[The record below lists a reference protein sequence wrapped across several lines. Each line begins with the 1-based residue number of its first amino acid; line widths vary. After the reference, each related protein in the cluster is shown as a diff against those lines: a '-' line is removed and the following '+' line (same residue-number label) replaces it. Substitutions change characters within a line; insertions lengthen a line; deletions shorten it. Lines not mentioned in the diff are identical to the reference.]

1 MSGLLVTGTSSDA
14 GKSAMVTGICA
25 ALRAKGIDV
34 APYKAQN
41 MSNNSMVCP
50 DGAEIGRAQYLQAT
64 AAGVTPQAAM
74 NPVLLK
80 PGTDRRSFI
89 VAMGQPAGKLDAGEY
104 ATGRSWLAETAFDAY
119 VDLSAHHE
127 LIVCEGAG
135 SPAEINLRAGDYVN
149 MGLARH
155 FGLPTVII
163 GDIDRGGVLASLY
176 GTWALLEAADR
187 ELLRGYVINKFR
199 GDQSI
204 LDPGLA
210 DISQR
215 TGMHNFGVVPWL
227 GDVWIDG
234 EDALQVD
241 RWPAITGSR
250 PRLRVAAIRLP
261 RISNSTDI
269 DALASEPDV
278 EVLVTTDPQVCATA
292 DLVLL
297 PGSRATVD
305 DLAWLHR
312 SGLADTIVERAE
324 QGRPVLGIC
333 GGFEMMASSIDDPVE
348 SGSGVVKG
356 LDILPVEFRFDQ
368 NKTVRTATHHF
379 EGLPVAGY
387 EIHHGI
393 AHQHGGEP
401 FLDGVRTTTNYGTM
415 LHGSLE
421 NDAFRRRFLWQI
433 AQQSGS
439 SWQPDP
445 KHPGYQALR
454 ARMIDTL
461 ARAVAEHIDLD
472 ALLAM
477 TGVRS

>member
-1 MSGLLVTGTSSDA
+1 MFPAPNPLRVKLLA
-14 GKSAMVTGICA
+14 GEPIAGIYIQTNSPDCVELA
-25 ALRAKGIDV
+25 A
-34 APYKAQN
+34 
-41 MSNNSMVCP
+41 
-50 DGAEIGRAQYLQAT
+50 
-64 AAGVTPQAAM
+64 AAG
-74 NPVLLK
+74 L
-80 PGTDRRSFI
+80 
-89 VAMGQPAGKLDAGEY
+89 
-104 ATGRSWLAETAFDAY
+104 
-119 VDLSAHHE
+119 
-127 LIVCEGAG
+127 
-135 SPAEINLRAGDYVN
+135 DYV
-149 MGLARH
+149 
-155 FGLPTVII
+155 
-163 GDIDRGGVLASLY
+163 
-176 GTWALLEAADR
+176 
-187 ELLRGYVINKFR
+187 
-199 GDQSI
+199 I
-204 LDPGLA
+204 LDEEHG
-210 DISQR
+210 SF
-215 TGMHNFGVVPWL
+215 GMDAVVHMIRAAEASGIVPI
-227 GDVWIDG
+227 V
-234 EDALQVD
+234 
-241 RWPAITGSR
+241 
-250 PRLRVAAIRLP
+250 RV
-261 RISNSTDI
+261 
-269 DALASEPDV
+269 
-278 EVLVTTDPQVCATA
+278 PQVCATA

-477 TGVRS
+477 TRVRS